1 MFLRPKKTDGQI
13 PGQEP
18 PSPTKDP
25 IEPEGIRVTRISWI
39 KGILFLLVL
48 IYFSLA
54 LFSGP
59 FLAFLGRYLV
69 VAHEP
74 QVSDLIVC
82 LAGKNVER
90 GIAAAEAYQK
100 GLAPK
105 ILACREQSPDGL
117 NHLKEKGFHY
127 PEKIDLLKD
136 LFKEYGIPESA
147 LLVPGKTVE
156 NTFEEAE
163 AVRQVVRE
171 LGFQSLILI
180 TSPTHSRRAWMTFK
194 KVLEEERVRILVVPT
209 PYSRYDPAT
218 WWNSKRYLKEV
229 FFEYEKLLY
238 YALHLLR
245 SNSKS

>member
-13 PGQEP
+13 PGQDP
-18 PSPTKDP
+18 SSPTGDP
-25 IEPEGIRVTRISWI
+25 IEPEGIRVTRIGWI

-69 VAHEP
+69 VAHES
-74 QVSDLIVC
+74 QRSDLIVC

-100 GLAPK
+100 GLAPR

-147 LLVPGKTVE
+147 LLVPGKAVE

-163 AVRQVVRE
+163 VVRQVVRE

-180 TSPTHSRRAWMTFK
+180 TSPTHSRRAWMTFR
-194 KVLEEERVRILVVPT
+194 KVLEEEKVRILVVPT
-209 PYSRYDPAT
+209 PYSSYDPAT